1 MWTRTGSVARPLAP
15 LHPLAGIA
23 VANESEERVS
33 HPSADSHPSSG
44 KRFAYRREW
53 CSSLLISSH
62 SHFLALALDLASVS
76 LALLDFS
83 IFYFLTFKP
92 LAETFS
98 QSTALFLRSSFS
110 VLRCRRVL

>member
-1 MWTRTGSVARPLAP
+1 
-15 LHPLAGIA
+15 
-23 VANESEERVS
+23 VS
-33 HPSADSHPSSG
+33 AG

-76 LALLDFS
+76 PALLDFS

-92 LAETFS
+92 LAGTFF
-98 QSTALFLRSSFS
+98 QSTALFCRPPSAYFGAVACYDLNCSAESSLQRASLDYFRFVKS
-110 VLRCRRVL
+110 VNGTATTTGEQL